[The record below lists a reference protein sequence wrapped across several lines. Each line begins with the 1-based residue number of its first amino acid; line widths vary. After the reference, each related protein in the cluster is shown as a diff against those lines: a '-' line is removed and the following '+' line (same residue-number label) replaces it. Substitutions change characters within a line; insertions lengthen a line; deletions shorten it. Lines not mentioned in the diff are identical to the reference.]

1 MALLLHSRVFAHAVS
16 LRGGDIYMDL
26 PSGWLIGAALFL
38 LILAPFLYFEIK
50 RGKARGHTWFTS
62 WKPRGHSDI
71 GPDTG
76 PTPTAPGGVDKARD
90 ARY

>member
-1 MALLLHSRVFAHAVS
+1 
-16 LRGGDIYMDL
+16 MDL
-26 PSGWLIGAALFL
+26 PLGWLIGAGLFL
-38 LILAPFLYFEIK
+38 LILAPFLYFEVR
-50 RGKARGHTWFTS
+50 RGKARGHTWFTW

-76 PTPTAPGGVDKARD
+76 TRPTAPGGVDQARD